1 MKRIISIVLSLAL
14 LVAITNLQSCNRKSG
29 CQYETK
35 PKTNRKG
42 ELKGKRGKTKL
53 FPKKMGWID
62 ETEEDSAQGL
72 VSIEKNG

>member
-14 LVAITNLQSCNRKSG
+14 LIASISTQSCSRKSG
-29 CQYETK
+29 CPYNNTK

-53 FPKKMGWID
+53 FPKKMGMID
-62 ETEEDSAQGL
+62 K
-72 VSIEKNG
+72 VEKSSFVVK

>member
-14 LVAITNLQSCNRKSG
+14 FTATTSFQSCSRKSG
-29 CQYETK
+29 CQYDTK

-53 FPKKMGWID
+53 FPKKMTIQL
-62 ETEEDSAQGL
+62 ER
-72 VSIEKNG
+72 